1 MNATREYPLCVLLE
15 YPLEKEEKRRE
26 EGWVVQGW
34 RVKRSSTLRAYVL
47 PVLCNQAK
55 EIAFNKE

>member
-15 YPLEKEEKRRE
+15 YPLEKEEKR
-26 EGWVVQGW
+26 GGVVQGW

-47 PVLCNQAK
+47 LALCNQAK